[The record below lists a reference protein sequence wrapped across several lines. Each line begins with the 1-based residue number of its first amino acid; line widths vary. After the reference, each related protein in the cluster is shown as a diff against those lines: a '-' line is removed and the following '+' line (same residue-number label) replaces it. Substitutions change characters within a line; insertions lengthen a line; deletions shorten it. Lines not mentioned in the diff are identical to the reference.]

1 MQAPIVS
8 RDTAAW
14 QVQVWVSFGIAVF
27 LCGTGLAYLPG
38 QDLERAFMV
47 MGYIFCL
54 STTFF
59 LSKFIRDN
67 QYKRVDT
74 PMWRLVVYGAFAVAM
89 LLTAWGLMRMGIN
102 DTYKAFLMVSWLYLI
117 TCTFTLS
124 KALRDKYEADLAEMY
139 LTTRTEARRE
149 MAAEQA

>member
-1 MQAPIVS
+1 
-8 RDTAAW
+8 
-14 QVQVWVSFGIAVF
+14 
-27 LCGTGLAYLPG
+27 
-38 QDLERAFMV
+38 MV

-67 QYKRVDT
+67 QYKKVDT

-124 KALRDKYEADLAEMY
+124 KALRDKHEADLAEMY